1 MAMVDNY
8 CFLEVKGSRADF
20 LKEMN
25 KKALDGYRPI
35 WQTLKEPNSSFFDI
49 FSCYMFR
56 KISTT
61 PQNNLEIKT
70 ICNEEGINNFPLY
83 QGEI

>member
-1 MAMVDNY
+1 MAMVDEY
-8 CFLEVKGSRADF
+8 YFLEVEGSRTDF
-20 LKEMN
+20 LRELN

-35 WQTLKEPNSSFFDI
+35 WKTLDENRILPNE

-83 QGEI
+83 MGEL